1 MRNPVLK
8 LVRTS
13 HRKRKLDNI
22 ILGVVSSSDYVQ
34 NWRTFTNTKK
44 PSVTWTCYTRRE
56 LLIRYSNFLLIIL
69 LNNIVKRLLFEQR
82 TLE

>member
-22 ILGVVSSSDYVQ
+22 ILGAVSSSDYVQ
-34 NWRTFTNTKK
+34 NWRTLTNT
-44 PSVTWTCYTRRE
+44 
-56 LLIRYSNFLLIIL
+56 
-69 LNNIVKRLLFEQR
+69 
-82 TLE
+82 

>member
-13 HRKRKLDNI
+13 HRKRELDNI

-34 NWRTFTNTKK
+34 NWRTLTNT
-44 PSVTWTCYTRRE
+44 
-56 LLIRYSNFLLIIL
+56 
-69 LNNIVKRLLFEQR
+69 
-82 TLE
+82 

>member
-34 NWRTFTNTKK
+34 NWRTLTNT
-44 PSVTWTCYTRRE
+44 
-56 LLIRYSNFLLIIL
+56 
-69 LNNIVKRLLFEQR
+69 
-82 TLE
+82 